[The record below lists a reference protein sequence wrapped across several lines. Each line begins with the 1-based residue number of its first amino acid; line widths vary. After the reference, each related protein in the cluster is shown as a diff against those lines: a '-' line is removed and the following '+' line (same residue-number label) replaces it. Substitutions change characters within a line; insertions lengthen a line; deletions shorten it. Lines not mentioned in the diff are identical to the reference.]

1 MKNLA
6 ILLMCLSWLGANA
19 TSWRVNNNPAINADF
34 STFQEAHD
42 AASPGD
48 TIYVEGTGQDNHYGA
63 VVIDKKL
70 VVIGPGYFLLENDST
85 QANQLVARVRTITIN
100 PGAEGTEIYGLF
112 IHWSGSGFQGIYIN
126 ASNVTIA
133 RNYFYSDRDRIVFGN
148 YDIYNI
154 VIMQNF
160 AYNTTG
166 SSSFDANNVLIANNF
181 FRSSISGV
189 NSGVIINNVIR
200 GGISSSYSQ
209 IKNNIIVNSSSY
221 PLGGYGYGD
230 ENYVAYNLVSGNFHY
245 GSSSPPPPGPGNQE
259 NVDMNTVFINFPGG
273 TGSAGVDND
282 YLLNPE
288 GPAVGAGENGTDCGM
303 FGGVTPYVLS
313 GMAPIPRIYEADVP
327 ISGSAASGLPV
338 TIKVKSQN

>member
-48 TIYVEGTGQDNHYGA
+48 TIYLEGTGQDNHYGEI
-63 VVIDKKL
+63 VIDKKL

-100 PGAEGTEIYGLF
+100 PAAEGTEIYGLF
-112 IHWSGSGFQGIYIN
+112 IQWGGGVYKGIYIN

-133 RNYFYSDRDRIVFGN
+133 RNYLDAIQDRIVFGN

-160 AYNTTG
+160 AHNTTG

-181 FRSSISGV
+181 FRASISGV
-189 NSGVIINNVIR
+189 NSGVIINNVVR
-200 GGISSSYSQ
+200 YSISSSYSQ
-209 IKNNIIVNSSSY
+209 IKNNIIYQSSSN
-221 PLGGYGYGD
+221 PLGGSNYGD
-230 ENYVAYNLVSGNFHY
+230 GNYVAYNLVSGNFHF
-245 GSSSPPPPGPGNQE
+245 GSNPPPPPGPGNQE
-259 NVDMNTVFINFPGG
+259 NVDMSTVFIDFPGTSG
-273 TGSAGVDND
+273 GGPDNRW
-282 YLLNPE
+282 LLNPE
-288 GPAVGAGENGTDCGM
+288 GPAAGAGENGIDCGM

>member
-1 MKNLA
+1 MLT
-6 ILLMCLSWLGANA
+6 LCWLSANA
-19 TSWRVNNNPAINADF
+19 NIWRVNNNPAINADF
-34 STFQEAHD
+34 ATLQEAHD
-42 AASPGD
+42 AAEPGD
-48 TIYVEGTGQDNHYGA
+48 TIYVEGTGQDNHYGE

-100 PGAEGTEIYGLF
+100 PGAEGTEIFGLF
-112 IHWSGSGFQGIYIN
+112 IHWGAGGFQGIYIN

-133 RNYFYSDRDRIVFGN
+133 RNYFHSDRDRIVFGN

-160 AYNTTG
+160 AYSTTG
-166 SSSFDANNVLIANNF
+166 TTAYSANNILIANNF
-181 FRSSISGV
+181 FRSSVGGV

-200 GGISSSYSQ
+200 SGISSSYSQ
-209 IKNNIIVNSSSY
+209 IKNNIIYYSTSN
-221 PLGGYGYGD
+221 PLGGTGYGD
-230 ENYVAYNLVSGNFHY
+230 ENYIAYNLISGVFHI
-245 GSSSPPPPGPGNQE
+245 GSNPPLPPGPGNQE
-259 NVDMNTVFINFPGG
+259 NVDMNTVFANYPGHHG
-273 TGSAGVDND
+273 PGVDSNWQ
-282 YLLNPE
+282 LNPE
-288 GPAVGAGENGTDCGM
+288 GPAAGAGENGIDCGM

-327 ISGSAASGLPV
+327 ISGSSASGLPV